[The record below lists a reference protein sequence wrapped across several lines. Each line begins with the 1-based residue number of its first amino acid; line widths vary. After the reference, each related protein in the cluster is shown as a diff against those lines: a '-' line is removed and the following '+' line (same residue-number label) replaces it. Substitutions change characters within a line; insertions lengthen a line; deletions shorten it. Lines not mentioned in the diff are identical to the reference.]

1 MTTHSLN
8 YQPLIDW
15 LTDDPLTANDPS
27 ALEAP
32 DRRDGRIYHYDDRLH
47 LAVELALATGRPL
60 LLRGDPGSGKSSLAA
75 YVARNLGY
83 RYYEHTVT
91 SQTNAQDLLWRF
103 DLVRRLA
110 DAQAR
115 AGLTNPPPLNDYD
128 YVEPG
133 VLWWVFNRETALTR
147 GWSSE
152 PGAGNP
158 PSKRATEPN
167 EEVNKDR
174 RLDAAVVLID
184 ELDKAD
190 PDVPNA
196 LLVPLGS
203 LKFDVTDISLTV
215 TRTASAERPGDNP
228 NVSRLLI
235 VITTNEEKEL
245 PAAFLRRC
253 IVHKLDHPDAERL
266 VTIAKMHFARPP
278 ARDFSERDEQL
289 ARALALRVARLRAA
303 RQEIGRRPPGTAE
316 YLDALRACLPLGIAV
331 DNSAAWKA
339 VERATL
345 VKDDTDPP
353 EDAATAAN
361 PPASQDAT
369 AV

>member
-1 MTTHSLN
+1 MTTEPLT
-8 YQPLIDW
+8 YQPLIER
-15 LTDDPLTANDPS
+15 LTDEPLTADDPS

-91 SQTNAQDLLWRF
+91 SQSNAQDLLWRF

-147 GWSSE
+147 GWRDD
-152 PGAGNP
+152 PNAGPP
-158 PSKRATEPN
+158 PSKRATEPTDD
-167 EEVNKDR
+167 VNRGR
-174 RLDAAVVLID
+174 RTDAAVVLID

-203 LKFDVTDISLTV
+203 LKFDVTDIGFTV
-215 TRTASAERPGDNP
+215 TRAAPPQSSGESSI
-228 NVSRLLI
+228 SRLLV

-253 IVHKLDHPDAERL
+253 IVHKLEHPDADRL

-278 ARDFSERDEQL
+278 AREFSARDEEV
-289 ARALALRVARLRAA
+289 AHSLALRVARLRSA
-303 RQEIGRRPPGTAE
+303 RQEAGRRPPGTAE
-316 YLDALRACLPLGIAV
+316 YLDALRACLPLGITV
-331 DNSAAWKA
+331 GNNPEWKA

-345 VKDDTDPP
+345 VKDDAEPP
-353 EDAATAAN
+353 DAAAIETAAA
-361 PPASQDAT
+361 PESAG